1 MLVYSGMAQGLFA
14 NQRESNLASTVALVE
29 EVLGELGHPTPQS
42 RIKHPT
48 ALFAWQIPKGSA
60 ITRIALI
67 SRTEF
72 THIRVWAVVM
82 TLDDRIDRGALFEHL
97 LEHNTRLCGAGFA
110 VLGDHVLLVTER
122 STLDL
127 DRSEVLELVRRVMSY
142 ADEYDDVL
150 IARFGGKLGE
160 ATG

>member
-1 MLVYSGMAQGLFA
+1 MAQALFA

-29 EVLGELGHPTPQS
+29 EVLTELGHPSAQS

-48 ALFAWQIPKGSA
+48 ALHAWQIPKGSA

-67 SRTEF
+67 HRTEF
-72 THIRVWAVVM
+72 SHIRVWAVVM

-127 DRSEVLELVRRVMSY
+127 DRSEVLELVRRVMNY

-150 IARFGGKLGE
+150 VARFGGKLGE
-160 ATG
+160 ATV

>member
-1 MLVYSGMAQGLFA
+1 MAQGLFA
-14 NQRESNLASTVALVE
+14 NQREANLASTVALVE
-29 EVLGELGHPTPQS
+29 EVLAELGHAPEER

-48 ALFAWQIPKGSA
+48 ALNAWQIPKGSA
-60 ITRIALI
+60 ITRVALI
-67 SRTEF
+67 HRADF

-82 TLDDRIDRGALFEHL
+82 TLDEQTDRASLHEHL

-110 VLGDHVLLVTER
+110 ALGDHVLLVTER

-127 DRSEVLELVRRVMSY
+127 DHSEVLELVRRVMNY

-150 IARFGGKLGE
+150 VARFGGKLGE
-160 ATG
+160 AT